1 MSKIEKDDVTGTDTT
16 GHEWDGIKELNTP
29 LPRWW
34 IMTFYATVVW
44 ALGYTIA
51 YPAWPMLH
59 SATSGLLGYSS
70 RADVANEIA
79 AAKAGQAQWLDKIK
93 AASVADIVKDP
104 ALLEFARAG
113 GAAAFK
119 VNCVQ
124 CHGAGAAGAAG
135 YPNLNDND
143 WLWGGTIEQIHQT
156 ITNGIRFTAN
166 ADTRDSQMPNFG
178 SDGILKP
185 EQISDVA
192 NYAVSLSGGEANAEA
207 AQRGVQMFTD
217 NCAACHG
224 DKGQGNKEL
233 GAPNLADQIWLSGS
247 SVDAVAAQVVKP
259 KHGVMPAWN
268 TRLDDATIKQL
279 AVFVYSLGG
288 GEQPVATQ

>member
-1 MSKIEKDDVTGTDTT
+1 MSKIERDDVTGTETT

-34 IMTFYATVVW
+34 IMTFYATIVW

-51 YPAWPMLH
+51 YPAWPMIH

-124 CHGAGAAGAAG
+124 CHGAGAAGAAS

-143 WLWGGTIEQIHQT
+143 WLWGGTIEQISQT
-156 ITNGIRFTAN
+156 IANGIRFTAN
-166 ADTRDSQMPNFG
+166 ADTHDSQMPNFG

-207 AQRGVQMFTD
+207 AQRGVQVFTD

-224 DKGQGNKEL
+224 DKGGGNKEL

-247 SVDAVAAQVVKP
+247 SADAVAAQVVKP